1 MTSYELD
8 ENGKMQELE
17 VIETGAI
24 LDMKIE
30 NDKLFVVDDQEW
42 FWMVP
47 NKVCLKLCTNRNRIH
62 ILVQY
67 KTPVRQIFRRNYEN

>member
-8 ENGKMQELE
+8 ESGKMQELE

-42 FWMVP
+42 F
-47 NKVCLKLCTNRNRIH
+47 CG
-62 ILVQY
+62 
-67 KTPVRQIFRRNYEN
+67 F